1 MEKISNLLLLKAPN
15 FHTIGPAE
23 DLDKA
28 LHQMTCENTDHLVV
42 MGEDNR
48 FLGILSDHDILSK
61 GLLKKIPLQK
71 LKVQDV
77 IDNRYPIATL
87 SDTLEKC
94 MRLLHQHKSR
104 FLAVFDNFDF
114 RGILSVDD
122 LLDAL
127 LHQRKVEWS

>member
-1 MEKISNLLLLKAPN
+1 MEKIINLLRLKEPN

-23 DLDKA
+23 PLDNA
-28 LHQMTCENTDHLVV
+28 LHQMACENTDHLVV
-42 MGEDNR
+42 MGDDR
-48 FLGILSDHDILSK
+48 CFLGIISDHDILAKS
-61 GLLKKIPLQK
+61 LMKKVPLQN
-71 LKVQDV
+71 LKVRDV
-77 IDNRYPIATL
+77 IDNHFPTAAL
-87 SDTLEKC
+87 NDTVEKC

-127 LHQRKVEWS
+127 LSKHIKMS